1 MKQEDSFKNFFKEQI
16 KKVIQNYIKKNPNR
30 QRKDL
35 YNYLNEYYGL
45 SLTSYDYDG
54 ANDYAR
60 VALQTEKWEYD
71 YVVNKVSK
79 ELEKKI

>member
-16 KKVIQNYIKKNPNR
+16 KKVIQNYIKENPNR

-79 ELEKKI
+79 ELEKK

>member
-16 KKVIQNYIKKNPNR
+16 KKVIQNYIKENPNR

-35 YNYLNEYYGL
+35 YNYLNEYYSL

-79 ELEKKI
+79 ELEKK